1 MSTNF
6 YLRPI
11 PSECSC
17 CGRAFEELHIGLSS
31 GGWPFA
37 LHVIPERN
45 LNTLEDWE
53 KLWKDTKKWAI
64 FDEYRRTLS
73 PEQMGIWVRN
83 ENPIFERPVDGH
95 HCIGHGPGPWDY
107 IQGDFS

>member
-17 CGRAFEELHIGLSS
+17 CGRAFEELHIGKSS

-37 LHVIPERN
+37 LHVISEKN

-53 KLWKDTKKWAI
+53 SLWADTEKWAI
-64 FDEYRRTLS
+64 FDEYNRPLTS
-73 PEQMGIWVRN
+73 KEMSDWVRN
-83 ENPIFERPVDGH
+83 RETTFRRSIDGC

-107 IQGDFS
+107 IDGEFS